1 MDNDEQLII
10 NYLNNMVF
18 KIENSRIHIS
28 EVNILVET
36 QIAKNRIDNNIIEG
50 DSIKTLTIR
59 YREK

>member
-36 QIAKNRIDNNIIEG
+36 QIAKNRIDNNMIEG